1 MRKYFFGTPYFCFGI
16 FGTFCI
22 FCIVLLFLFL
32 SDGDQQ
38 TKNVVS
44 LLLGLNKI
52 HSMNDKSIYD
62 TVWKAEE
69 WFDDSE
75 ALKLCR
81 AIEKQDIKT
90 MEILIKSG
98 VDVNTRG
105 KVNMPLLLWAY
116 PAGEKG
122 LECLLKHGADPN
134 FIIESSHNVPA
145 NILCPGMT
153 LLTMAIQSTI
163 YGGTKFRNYTDIF
176 LKYGADVDAGD
187 RPPIWCVFTNRTMLG
202 SNDTEDA
209 FREDI
214 LRKLIAH
221 NADLNKCVEIYRPQQ
236 KYPVAIA
243 ASNTDY
249 SLLLILLENG
259 AEYDTATWSGAAM
272 QQQLYRRYEEYKK
285 NQEHLHN
292 LQKNDKSKIKLI
304 REIDKKN
311 TKLLKVIKWLEEH
324 GVSFDKPVSFNENL
338 RKPEPFRVT
347 KPKWQK

>member
-1 MRKYFFGTPYFCFGI
+1 MFCSVLFFFSC
-16 FGTFCI
+16 C
-22 FCIVLLFLFL
+22 
-32 SDGDQQ
+32 DQPLK
-38 TKNVVS
+38 TII
-44 LLLGLNKI
+44 LGLNKI
-52 HSMNDKSIYD
+52 HNINDTSIYE
-62 TVWKAEE
+62 TVWKEEE

-75 ALKLCR
+75 ILKLCR
-81 AIEKQDIKT
+81 AIKKQDVKT

-134 FIIESSHNVPA
+134 FIIESNYNVPT
-145 NILCPGMT
+145 NVLCPGMT

-209 FREDI
+209 IRED
-214 LRKLIAH
+214 LLKKLITH

-243 ASNTDY
+243 ASNMDY
-249 SLLLILLENG
+249 SLLLILLEHG

-272 QQQLYRRYEEYKK
+272 QQQLYRQYCQYKEYKK
-285 NQEHLHN
+285 NREPLRG
-292 LQKNDKSKIKLI
+292 LQKYDKSKVALI

-311 TKLLKVIKWLEEH
+311 AKLLKVINWLEDH
-324 GVSFDKPVSFNENL
+324 GVSFDKPVPFNKNL
-338 RKPEPFRVT
+338 IRPEPFRVT
-347 KPKWQK
+347 KPK